1 MAKDNSIPKKFF
13 WLRKEGAVILSENKV
28 TNEKKLLFESCR
40 GAKFADN
47 YMFVYRTLQDENNGS
62 KPTVK
67 VYNGSGFDGL
77 IMITDT
83 FNVYVTVKGSDYNE
97 FLDVVS
103 TPIGDIVKH
112 TAIYSN
118 GSWTLQGM
126 DASGAKKDLMNVD
139 SFVAYN
145 ASKLKNSHDLTFEVF
160 EERDVTEDQK
170 SLSKVLLINLENSN
184 SIISFDIEVKNI
196 EKLIYTADG
205 SIYADGSIGTK

>member
-1 MAKDNSIPKKFF
+1 
-13 WLRKEGAVILSENKV
+13 
-28 TNEKKLLFESCR
+28 
-40 GAKFADN
+40 
-47 YMFVYRTLQDENNGS
+47 
-62 KPTVK
+62 
-67 VYNGSGFDGL
+67 
-77 IMITDT
+77 
-83 FNVYVTVKGSDYNE
+83 
-97 FLDVVS
+97 
-103 TPIGDIVKH
+103 
-112 TAIYSN
+112 
-118 GSWTLQGM
+118 
-126 DASGAKKDLMNVD
+126 MNVD